1 MSKHAVET
9 TVLRRFEWTE
19 ARGGFSEEKLGF
31 LHDASLLRK
40 PTNHKIWHKIQ
51 AISPTRCPIETCPSL
66 FSHVLTIE
74 IARCLGSRF
83 GSIWY
88 IPIRIPKNTV
98 ALIAPHELYNIN

>member
-40 PTNHKIWHKIQ
+40 PTNHKIWHKIHPHVDLSKHVHPF
-51 AISPTRCPIETCPSL
+51 SPM
-66 FSHVLTIE
+66 
-74 IARCLGSRF
+74 
-83 GSIWY
+83 Y
-88 IPIRIPKNTV
+88 
-98 ALIAPHELYNIN
+98 